1 MNIVTFV
8 VGALIGGGIAVAAS
22 QPTAVAILVLF
33 PVFAAVAVI
42 YVVVDSRRRS
52 LR

>member
-1 MNIVTFV
+1 MSIVVFV
-8 VGALIGGGIAVAAS
+8 VGALVGGGIAVAAS

-33 PVFAAVAVI
+33 PAFAAVAVI
-42 YVVVDSRRRS
+42 YVTAERRERP